1 MQKEHSLFVI
11 TCWPPAQPKAK
22 NMKYF
27 IGQLEETNGEYEH
40 YITVRFTLE
49 NKANPSDALENVAR
63 SWYDSDVEEQDD
75 RYFFFQGELC
85 VRSHGCKEISET
97 VYREIG
103 GYVAEALFRE

>member
-1 MQKEHSLFVI
+1 M
-11 TCWPPAQPKAK
+11 AK

-40 YITVRFTLE
+40 CITVRFALE
-49 NKANPSDALENVAR
+49 NTANPSDTLEEMAR
-63 SWYDSDVEEQDD
+63 SWYDSDVEECDD

-85 VRSHGCKEISET
+85 VRSHDYKEISET

-103 GYVAEALFRE
+103 GYVAETLFIE